1 MALTRLTEVERAYFV
16 RKAGG
21 AEPRE
26 PLNNIKRRY
35 ISGVI
40 GAGVNAQTPL
50 HQLEKLWLLS
60 VIGGAA
66 RNFNSIEELWR
77 QAVISL
83 GLTPSKFL
91 NDNKITFYL
100 NAA

>member
-1 MALTRLTEVERAYFV
+1 MAADLTQAERAYFV

-21 AEPRE
+21 AVPTE

-35 ISGVI
+35 MSGVV
-40 GAGVNAQTPL
+40 GAGVNSRTPIK
-50 HQLEKLWLLS
+50 QLEKLWLLA

-66 RNFNSIEELWR
+66 QNFNSIEELWR
-77 QAVISL
+77 QATMAAGQVPTNNL
-83 GLTPSKFL
+83 EG
-91 NDNKITFYL
+91 NKLKFYL

>member
-1 MALTRLTEVERAYFV
+1 MAADLTQAERNYFV

-21 AEPRE
+21 APVAE

-35 ISGVI
+35 MLGVV

-50 HQLEKLWLLS
+50 AQLEKLWLLA

-66 RNFNSIEELWR
+66 RDFNSDAELWA
-77 QAVISL
+77 QAVLSITQVPVPQINGNKL
-83 GLTPSKFL
+83 KF
-91 NDNKITFYL
+91 YQ
-100 NAA
+100 NAP